1 MRTLLRSLL
10 TFLLL
15 VGSLPLGARRLT
27 PAEVPAA
34 QDRAWQAWRARL
46 AADHSFQL
54 PPLSP
59 LGTAA
64 PGEVQ
69 IPAQLEPD
77 ATMQF
82 YYGTKGQRP
91 EAGWPL
97 FLYLHGSGS
106 PDDEWNVSREWA
118 LRFADAPSA
127 YFIPRIPRTGAWYRW
142 YQASKQWA
150 WEQLL
155 QRALASPEIDPTR
168 LYVFGISEGGYGS
181 QRLASFYADYWAAAG
196 PMAGGE
202 PLMNAPVVNCE
213 HIGFSLLTGQLDQQ
227 FCRDR
232 LTQVAAQE
240 FDAAA
245 RTHPGAFRH
254 RIELVPGA
262 GHGFNYSPTTPWL
275 AGFRRVTRPRSFTWE
290 NFPMGGRYRTGFY
303 NLAVD
308 APQPTDTPSPLGPD
322 GVNHYD
328 ATAPRRVYTLR
339 IEQNRVDLRVE
350 EVTYTV
356 TERGGEWG
364 IPLRFKRTL
373 RPADSGEVRIFLD
386 SKLVNFDRPVT
397 VRVNGTVRFEGRV
410 PLTDES
416 IAQSIDLFHDP
427 LRLYPAC
434 VKVKW
439 CKWGG
444 VTNMDRK

>member
-1 MRTLLRSLL
+1 
-10 TFLLL
+10 
-15 VGSLPLGARRLT
+15 
-27 PAEVPAA
+27 
-34 QDRAWQAWRARL
+34 
-46 AADHSFQL
+46 
-54 PPLSP
+54 
-59 LGTAA
+59 
-64 PGEVQ
+64 
-69 IPAQLEPD
+69 
-77 ATMQF
+77 
-82 YYGTKGQRP
+82 
-91 EAGWPL
+91 
-97 FLYLHGSGS
+97 
-106 PDDEWNVSREWA
+106 
-118 LRFADAPSA
+118 
-127 YFIPRIPRTGAWYRW
+127 
-142 YQASKQWA
+142 
-150 WEQLL
+150 
-155 QRALASPEIDPTR
+155 
-168 LYVFGISEGGYGS
+168 
-181 QRLASFYADYWAAAG
+181 
-196 PMAGGE
+196 MAGGE

-227 FCRDR
+227 FCRDQ